1 MPDTDLSG
9 LGRDARHLRLDTF
22 VRLRWLA
29 ITGQSA
35 AVVGAQFGLGLP
47 LPFGWCFLVI
57 ATSSWLNL
65 ALRIRFPASYRL
77 SDDSAALLLA
87 FDIVQL
93 AALLFLTG
101 GLQNPFSLLFLA
113 PVLISATALPPERTL
128 ALGLL
133 AVGLATLLALVH
145 RPLPWFADGRIELPF
160 LYVSGV
166 WTAILLGTAFT
177 GVYAWRVAEETRLLA
192 QALAATE
199 LVLAREQHLSQLD
212 GLAAAAAHELGTPLG
227 TIMVVTKELVRQLGP
242 TASPAVAED
251 LNLLREQVDR
261 CRGILGK
268 LTSLDGDGVGFLE
281 TVTFSHLVE
290 ELVAPQRA
298 LGAALDISSSG
309 EGPEPAWRR
318 NPGVMFGLANILDNA
333 VDFAEARVSV
343 EGRWTPERV
352 WIEIRD
358 DGPGFSSEV
367 LLRAGEPYVTTRS
380 HDRPQSGETVG
391 AGLGLGLFIAKTLI
405 ERSGAQ
411 LALMN
416 VAAPERP
423 RRRSCASPGRATS
436 SSAARR
442 RDILRNSVSAPP
454 CPRAMPSLYE
464 AQTQEPDD
472 ENPKGVPDAHAARD
486 RGGDRRC
493 RAQRCRSA
501 GRLLRPQPAD
511 RRRRQALLRPVS
523 RAPWRAAA
531 TTCRSPTAS
540 PTASRPSR
548 PGPPPSR

>member
-1 MPDTDLSG
+1 MSSSG
-9 LGRDARHLRLDTF
+9 FSRNARHLRLDTF

-57 ATSSWLNL
+57 AASSWLNL

-87 FDIVQL
+87 FDIIQL

-145 RPLPWFADGRIELPF
+145 RPLPWFSDGRLELPF

-177 GVYAWRVAEETRLLA
+177 GVYAWKVSEETRQLA

-227 TIMVVTKELVRQLGP
+227 TIMVVTRELTRQLGAS
-242 TASPAVAED
+242 ASPSVQED
-251 LNLLREQVDR
+251 LALLRDQVDR
-261 CRGILGK
+261 CRGILSK
-268 LTSLDGDGVGFLE
+268 LTSLDGDEGGFLQ
-281 TVTFSHLVE
+281 TVSLRHLVE

-298 LGAALDISSSG
+298 MGIALDVTTEG
-309 EGPEPAWRR
+309 EGPEPVCRR
-318 NPGVMFGLANILDNA
+318 NPGIMFGLANIVDNA
-333 VDFAEARVSV
+333 IDFAQTRVAIEARWTYDKVSL
-343 EGRWTPERV
+343 
-352 WIEIRD
+352 EIRD

-380 HDRPQSGETVG
+380 RDKSREGSEAG

-411 LALMN
+411 LLLSNLSSHDAAGQPRTGAMVRISWARHIFERDTVAHNEFGAVQHSPLIERG
-416 VAAPERP
+416 AAP
-423 RRRSCASPGRATS
+423 
-436 SSAARR
+436 
-442 RDILRNSVSAPP
+442 I
-454 CPRAMPSLYE
+454 
-464 AQTQEPDD
+464 
-472 ENPKGVPDAHAARD
+472 
-486 RGGDRRC
+486 
-493 RAQRCRSA
+493 
-501 GRLLRPQPAD
+501 
-511 RRRRQALLRPVS
+511 
-523 RAPWRAAA
+523 
-531 TTCRSPTAS
+531 
-540 PTASRPSR
+540 
-548 PGPPPSR
+548 

>member
-1 MPDTDLSG
+1 MHTIQERLAG
-9 LGRDARHLRLDTF
+9 LDGRARQLRLDTF

-35 AVVGAQFGLGLP
+35 AVVGAQFGLGLN

-57 ATSSWLNL
+57 AASSWLNL

-77 SDDSAALLLA
+77 NADSAALLLA

-133 AVGLATLLALVH
+133 AIGLATLLALVH

-177 GVYAWRVAEETRLLA
+177 GVYAWRVAEEARQLA

-199 LVLAREQHLSQLD
+199 LVLSREQHLSQLD

-227 TIMVVTKELVRQLGP
+227 TIMVVSKELIRQLGP
-242 TASPAVAED
+242 NASPAVADD
-251 LNLLREQVDR
+251 LALLREQVDR
-261 CRGILGK
+261 CRSILGK
-268 LTSLDGDGVGFLE
+268 LTSLDGEGEGDFLT
-281 TVTFSHLVE
+281 TVTFSHLIE

-298 LGAALDISSSG
+298 LGVVIDASCQGD
-309 EGPEPAWRR
+309 GPEPSCRR
-318 NPGVMFGLANILDNA
+318 NPGVMFGLGNILDNA
-333 VDFAEARVSV
+333 VDFATTRVSIQ
-343 EGRWTPERV
+343 GHWNQERV

-358 DGPGFSSEV
+358 DGPGFSPEV

-380 HDRPQSGETVG
+380 VGQSPPDGGETV
-391 AGLGLGLFIAKTLI
+391 GLGLGLFIAKTLI

-411 LALMN
+411 IGLSNAAGAHTRGAI
-416 VAAPERP
+416 VRVSWARHIFERGAAPRL
-423 RRRSCASPGRATS
+423 SPDISGSTPLPS
-436 SSAARR
+436 
-442 RDILRNSVSAPP
+442 RDI
-454 CPRAMPSLYE
+454 
-464 AQTQEPDD
+464 
-472 ENPKGVPDAHAARD
+472 VPI
-486 RGGDRRC
+486 
-493 RAQRCRSA
+493 
-501 GRLLRPQPAD
+501 
-511 RRRRQALLRPVS
+511 
-523 RAPWRAAA
+523 
-531 TTCRSPTAS
+531 
-540 PTASRPSR
+540 
-548 PGPPPSR
+548 